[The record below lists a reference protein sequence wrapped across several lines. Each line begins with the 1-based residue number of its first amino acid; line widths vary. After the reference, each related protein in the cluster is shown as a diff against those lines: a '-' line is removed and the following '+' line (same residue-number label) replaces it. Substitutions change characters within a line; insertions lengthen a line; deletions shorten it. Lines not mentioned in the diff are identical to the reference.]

1 MASPAAKSYTHDDN
15 VINFFLRG
23 NPGFIGSPVAVYAG
37 LFLTNPANPGDAGT
51 EMAGDTYARVPV
63 TFSDPSGTGVTTNS
77 APVTFAMAGA
87 LWGTVEGVGI
97 YDQAVG
103 GNLLY
108 FGALSTPKSVT
119 TGDTASFAISALTIQ
134 EQ

>member
-1 MASPAAKSYTHDDN
+1 MAAKSYTHDDN

-23 NPGFIGSPVAVYAG
+23 NPGALTAPVAVYAG
-37 LFLTNPANPGDAGT
+37 LFLTNPTGPGDAGT
-51 EMAGDTYARVPV
+51 EMAGDTYARVAV
-63 TFSDPSGTGVTTNS
+63 TFADPAGTGVTTNS
-77 APVTFAMAGA
+77 GPVTFATAGA
-87 LWGTVEGVGI
+87 LWGTINGVGI

-119 TGDTASFAISALTIQ
+119 TGDTASFATSALSIQ